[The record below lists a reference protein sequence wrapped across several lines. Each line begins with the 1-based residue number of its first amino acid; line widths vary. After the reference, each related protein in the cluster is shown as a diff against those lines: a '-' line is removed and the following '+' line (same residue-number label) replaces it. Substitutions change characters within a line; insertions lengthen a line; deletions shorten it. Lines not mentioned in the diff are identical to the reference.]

1 MIKKDVLKKVLDLL
15 QLQQEKDN
23 KFAKSMEQVLNG
35 NFVPNMHEHI
45 FESFMLLYSHAVEN
59 IDNPNDTFL
68 DWYIFETNFGEK
80 PKECSFNGKTYTID
94 SFDSFFDMLVEYH
107 KQNPKKYD

>member
-23 KFAKSMEQVLNG
+23 EFAKSMEQVLDG
-35 NFVPNMHEHI
+35 NFVSNMHEHI

-80 PKECSFNGKTYTID
+80 PMEYSFNGKTYTID